1 MIGNEEYQY
10 SNNYLRWRTKLK
22 KKKEFVFNMS
32 IVIYLSNHD
41 NF

>member
-22 KKKEFVFNMS
+22 KKKKEFVFNLF
-32 IVIYLSNHD
+32 V
-41 NF
+41 